1 MEIFRMDDR
10 THRAAHR
17 IEGRS
22 AAPGI
27 ALGPLVRLAA
37 AKHDIRQYR
46 SAAEEHKALVDAL
59 AASHVDLSA
68 LVSEVGDAE
77 AEAILSFQ
85 IALLEDD
92 NLAAPAF
99 ALITGGEV
107 ANRAWSD
114 AIAREI
120 ASYDGAD
127 DPYFRARASDLRDLR
142 DRVLR
147 HLAGEADQ
155 IVPSGVIVAA
165 EDMPPS
171 MFLATDWRDGGLV
184 LRRGSPS
191 SHVAILARS
200 RGVPM
205 IVGVDVDHLENGRDA
220 LLDGEAG
227 LLIVDPDTDTRA
239 AYCQRHAEQSEFRQ
253 AFASFSGPALTAS
266 GELVRVMINV
276 TGLAELEQLDPAHVD
291 GIGLMRT
298 EFLFQGCETL
308 PSEEEQY
315 QIYRRMIEW
324 AAGRPVT
331 IRTLDAGGD
340 KPIKGL
346 TQTGDI
352 NPFLGVR
359 GVRLSLRHL
368 DVFRVQLRALAR
380 AAVAGNLKVM
390 IPMVTVPEELDRC
403 RTLLEQALEDLRRE
417 GQEAQMP
424 PLGMMVEVP
433 AAALT
438 IEDFNADFF
447 SIGSND
453 LIQYVAAAS
462 RDEPQLADLAR
473 PSRAVF
479 GLIGHVVNYADSSG
493 RETSLCGDL
502 AGDPEQ
508 VAALLDQGLR
518 ILSVAPR
525 ALGPVRAA
533 IARYSGSGAFSS
545 EVEPGSR
552 QENVS
557 NQESRAPFRSDRTGK
572 GSSA

>member
-1 MEIFRMDDR
+1 MDGR
-10 THRAAHR
+10 THRDAHR
-17 IEGRS
+17 VEGRP

-37 AKHDIRQYR
+37 PKRNSHRQR
-46 SAAEEHKALVDAL
+46 SAAEEHQALLDAL
-59 AASHVDLSA
+59 AASQVA
-68 LVSEVGDAE
+68 LAVLAREVGDAD

-99 ALITGGEV
+99 ARIADGE
-107 ANRAWSD
+107 AASGAWSA
-114 AIAREI
+114 AIDPEI
-120 ASYDGAD
+120 ASYDTAD

-147 HLAGEADQ
+147 HLAGESDQ
-155 IVPSGVIVAA
+155 AVPAGVIVAA
-165 EDMPPS
+165 DDVPPS

-205 IVGVDVDHLENGRDA
+205 IVGVDVDHLENGKDA
-220 LLDGEAG
+220 MLDGDAG
-227 LLIVDPDTDTRA
+227 
-239 AYCQRHAEQSEFRQ
+239 H
-253 AFASFSGPALTAS
+253 
-266 GELVRVMINV
+266 V
-276 TGLAELEQLDPAHVD
+276 TGLAELGDLDPAHVD

-298 EFLFQGCETL
+298 EFLFQGREKL
-308 PSEEEQY
+308 PTEEEQY
-315 QIYRRMIEW
+315 QIYKRMVEW
-324 AAGRPVT
+324 AGGKPVT

-340 KPIKGL
+340 KPIAGL
-346 TQTGDI
+346 TQPDDI

-368 DVFRVQLRALAR
+368 EVFRAQLRALVR

-403 RTLLEQALEDLRRE
+403 RTLLDQALADLRRD
-417 GQEAQMP
+417 GRDARMP

-479 GLIGHVVNYADSSG
+479 GLIRHVVDYANASG

-502 AGDPEQ
+502 AGDPAQ

-518 ILSVAPR
+518 TFSVAPG

-533 IARYSGSGAFSS
+533 IARYDG
-545 EVEPGSR
+545 
-552 QENVS
+552 
-557 NQESRAPFRSDRTGK
+557 RA
-572 GSSA
+572 A

>member
-10 THRAAHR
+10 THRAARR
-17 IEGRS
+17 IQGRS

-27 ALGPLVRLAA
+27 ALGPLVRLAPVE
-37 AKHDIRQYR
+37 HGVRQYR
-46 SAAEEHKALVDAL
+46 SAAEGRQAILDAL
-59 AASHVDLSA
+59 AASQEDLSA
-68 LVSEVGDAE
+68 LAHQAGDDE
-77 AEAILSFQ
+77 AEAILAFQ
-85 IALLEDD
+85 IALLDD
-92 NLAAPAF
+92 DSLIAPAL
-99 ALITGGEV
+99 ARIDVGDG
-107 ANRAWSD
+107 ANQAWSA
-114 AIAREI
+114 AIDPEI
-120 ASYDGAD
+120 ASYDAAE

-147 HLAGEADQ
+147 HLAGETDQ
-155 IVPSGVIVAA
+155 IVPPGVILAA
-165 EDMPPS
+165 DDMPPS
-171 MFLATDWRDGGLV
+171 TFLATDWQDGGLV

-205 IVGVDVDHLENGRDA
+205 IVGVDVDHLEDGADA
-220 LLDGEAG
+220 LLDADAG
-227 LLIVDPDTDTRA
+227 LLVVNPDSDMRTD
-239 AYCQRHAEQSEFRQ
+239 YCQRRAEQSEARQ
-253 AFASFSGPALTAS
+253 AAASFCGPALTAT

-276 TGLAELEQLDPAHVD
+276 TGLAELEGLDPAHVD

-298 EFLFQGCETL
+298 EFLFQGREKL
-308 PSEEEQY
+308 PTEEEQY
-315 QIYRRMIEW
+315 QIYKRMLEW

-340 KPIKGL
+340 KPIAGL
-346 TQTGDI
+346 TQSGDI

-368 DVFRVQLRALAR
+368 DVFRAQLRALAR

-390 IPMVTVPEELDRC
+390 IP
-403 RTLLEQALEDLRRE
+403 
-417 GQEAQMP
+417 
-424 PLGMMVEVP
+424 MVEVP

-479 GLIGHVVNYADSSG
+479 GLIGHVVNYANRCG
-493 RETSLCGDL
+493 REASLCGDM
-502 AGDPEQ
+502 AGDPAQ

-518 ILSVAPR
+518 SFSVVPG
-525 ALGPVRAA
+525 ALGPVKAA
-533 IARYSGSGAFSS
+533 IARYSGA
-545 EVEPGSR
+545 
-552 QENVS
+552 
-557 NQESRAPFRSDRTGK
+557 A
-572 GSSA
+572 A

>member
-1 MEIFRMDDR
+1 MDDR
-10 THRAAHR
+10 AHRAAHR

-27 ALGPLVRLAA
+27 ALGPLVRLAPV
-37 AKHDIRQYR
+37 KHDVRQHR
-46 SAAEEHKALVDAL
+46 SVAEEHQALVDAL
-59 AASHVDLSA
+59 AASQEA
-68 LVSEVGDAE
+68 LRLLAREAGETE

-99 ALITGGEV
+99 ALIKGGEA
-107 ANRAWSD
+107 ANRAWSA
-114 AIAREI
+114 AIDPEI
-120 ASYDGAD
+120 ATFDAAD

-155 IVPSGVIVAA
+155 TVPSGAIVAA
-165 EDMPPS
+165 DDMPPS

-205 IVGVDVDHLENGRDA
+205 IVGVDVDRLENGADA
-220 LLDGEAG
+220 VLDADAG
-227 LLIVDPDTDTRA
+227 FLIVDPDTDMRA
-239 AYCQRHAEQSEFRQ
+239 IYCRRRAEQLQLRQ
-253 AFASFSGPALTAS
+253 AATSFSGPALTAA
-266 GELVRVMINV
+266 GEPVRVMINV
-276 TGLAELEQLDPAHVD
+276 TGLAELGGLDPAHVD

-298 EFLFQGCETL
+298 EFLFQGREQL
-308 PSEEEQY
+308 PTEEEQY
-315 QIYRRMIEW
+315 QIYKRMVEW
-324 AAGRPVT
+324 AAGKPVT

-340 KPIKGL
+340 KPIAGL
-346 TQTGDI
+346 TQPGHI

-368 DVFRVQLRALAR
+368 DVFRAQLRALAR

-403 RTLLEQALEDLRRE
+403 RALLAQAIEELCHE
-417 GQEAQMP
+417 GREAQMP

-433 AAALT
+433 SAALT

-479 GLIGHVVNYADSSG
+479 GLIKHVVDYADSCG

-518 ILSVAPR
+518 TFSVAPG
-525 ALGPVRAA
+525 ALGPVKAA
-533 IARYSGSGAFSS
+533 IARYSGSA
-545 EVEPGSR
+545 
-552 QENVS
+552 
-557 NQESRAPFRSDRTGK
+557 A
-572 GSSA
+572 

>member
-1 MEIFRMDDR
+1 
-10 THRAAHR
+10 
-17 IEGRS
+17 
-22 AAPGI
+22 
-27 ALGPLVRLAA
+27 VRLAP
-37 AKHDIRQYR
+37 AKHDARQYR
-46 SAAEEHKALVDAL
+46 SAAEERQALVDAL
-59 AASHVDLSA
+59 AASQQA
-68 LVSEVGDAE
+68 LGALAREAGDAD

-85 IALLEDD
+85 IALLQDD

-99 ALITGGEV
+99 ALIAGGEG
-107 ANRAWSD
+107 ANRAWSA
-114 AIAREI
+114 AIDPEI
-120 ASYDGAD
+120 ATFDAAD
-127 DPYFRARASDLRDLR
+127 DPYFRARGSDLRDLR

-155 IVPSGVIVAA
+155 TVPSGAIVAA
-165 EDMPPS
+165 DDMPPS

-205 IVGVDVDHLENGRDA
+205 IVGVDVDHLENGTGAVLDA
-220 LLDGEAG
+220 DAG
-227 LLIVDPDTDTRA
+227 FLIVDPDTDMRA
-239 AYCQRHAEQSEFRQ
+239 IYCRRRAEQLQLRQ
-253 AFASFSGPALTAS
+253 AAASFSGPALTAA
-266 GELVRVMINV
+266 GEPVRVMINV
-276 TGLAELEQLDPAHVD
+276 TGLAELRGLDPAHVD

-298 EFLFQGCETL
+298 EFLFQGREQL
-308 PSEEEQY
+308 PTEEEQY
-315 QIYRRMIEW
+315 QIYKRMVEW
-324 AAGRPVT
+324 AAGKPVT

-340 KPIKGL
+340 KPIAGL
-346 TQTGDI
+346 TQPGDI

-368 DVFRVQLRALAR
+368 DVFRAQLRALAR

-403 RTLLEQALEDLRRE
+403 RALLAQAIEELRRE
-417 GQEAQMP
+417 GREAQLP

-479 GLIGHVVNYADSSG
+479 GLIKHVVDYADSCG

-518 ILSVAPR
+518 TFSVAPG
-525 ALGPVRAA
+525 ALGPVKAA
-533 IARYSGSGAFSS
+533 IARYSGSA
-545 EVEPGSR
+545 
-552 QENVS
+552 
-557 NQESRAPFRSDRTGK
+557 A
-572 GSSA
+572 

>member
-1 MEIFRMDDR
+1 MDRR

-17 IEGRS
+17 VEGRS

-37 AKHDIRQYR
+37 AKHDSRQHR
-46 SAAEEHKALVDAL
+46 SAAEEHQALVDAL
-59 AASHVDLSA
+59 AASQVA
-68 LVSEVGDAE
+68 LTVLAREVGDAD

-99 ALITGGEV
+99 ALIAGGE
-107 ANRAWSD
+107 AASRAWSA
-114 AIAREI
+114 AIDPEI
-120 ASYDGAD
+120 ASYEAAD

-147 HLAGEADQ
+147 HMAGEADQ
-155 IVPSGVIVAA
+155 AVPAGVIVAA
-165 EDMPPS
+165 DDMPPS
-171 MFLATDWRDGGLV
+171 MFLTTDWRDGGLV

-205 IVGVDVDHLENGRDA
+205 IVGVDVDHLENGKDA
-220 LLDGEAG
+220 MLDGDAG
-227 LLIVDPDTDTRA
+227 LLIVDPDSDMRA
-239 AYCQRHAEQSEFRQ
+239 IYSQRRAEQADVRQ
-253 AFASFSGPALTAS
+253 AVSPFSGPALTAS
-266 GELVRVMINV
+266 GEAVRVMINV
-276 TGLAELEQLDPAHVD
+276 TGLAELKGLDPAHVD

-298 EFLFQGCETL
+298 EFLFQGREKL
-308 PSEEEQY
+308 PNEEEQY
-315 QIYRRMIEW
+315 QIYKRMVEW
-324 AAGRPVT
+324 AAGKPVT

-340 KPIKGL
+340 KPIAGL
-346 TQTGDI
+346 TEPGEI

-368 DVFRVQLRALAR
+368 EVFREQLRALAR
-380 AAVAGNLKVM
+380 AATAGNLKVM
-390 IPMVTVPEELDRC
+390 IPMVTVPEELDQC
-403 RTLLEQALEDLRRE
+403 RTLFEQALEELNRN
-417 GQEAQMP
+417 GQDAKMP

-479 GLIGHVVNYADSSG
+479 SLIRHVVDYADRSG

-518 ILSVAPR
+518 TFSVAPG

-533 IARYSGSGAFSS
+533 ISRYNGPA
-545 EVEPGSR
+545 
-552 QENVS
+552 
-557 NQESRAPFRSDRTGK
+557 A
-572 GSSA
+572 

>member
-1 MEIFRMDDR
+1 MEISRMDDR

-22 AAPGI
+22 AAPGV
-27 ALGPLVRLAA
+27 ALGPLMRLAA
-37 AKHDIRQYR
+37 AKHEARQFR
-46 SAAEEHKALVDAL
+46 SAAEERQALVDAL
-59 AASHVDLSA
+59 AASHAALSGLA
-68 LVSEVGDAE
+68 REMEDADT
-77 AEAILSFQ
+77 EAILSFQ

-92 NLAAPAF
+92 CLAAPGF
-99 ALITGGEV
+99 ALIAGGE
-107 ANRAWSD
+107 AAHRAWSA
-114 AIAREI
+114 AIDPEI
-120 ASYDGAD
+120 ASYEAAE

-147 HLAGEADQ
+147 HLAGETDQ
-155 IVPSGVIVAA
+155 IVPPGVILAA
-165 EDMPPS
+165 DDMPPS
-171 MFLATDWRDGGLV
+171 TFLATDWQDGGLV

-205 IVGVDVDHLENGRDA
+205 IVGVDVDHLEDGADA
-220 LLDGEAG
+220 LLDADVG
-227 LLIVDPDTDTRA
+227 LLVVDPDANMRA
-239 AYCQRHAEQSEFRQ
+239 SFDQRRAEQSKARQ
-253 AFASFSGPALTAS
+253 AAASFSGPALTAT

-276 TGLAELEQLDPAHVD
+276 TGLAELADLDPAHVD

-298 EFLFQGCETL
+298 EFLFQGREKL
-308 PSEEEQY
+308 PTEEEQY
-315 QIYRRMIEW
+315 QVYKRMLEW

-340 KPIKGL
+340 KPIAGL
-346 TQTGDI
+346 TQPGEM
-352 NPFLGVR
+352 NPFLGLR
-359 GVRLSLRHL
+359 GVRLSLRRL
-368 DVFRVQLRALAR
+368 DVFREQLRALAR

-403 RTLLEQALEDLRRE
+403 RTLLEQALEELRRE
-417 GQEAQMP
+417 GLEAQLP

-479 GLIGHVVNYADSSG
+479 NLLRHVVNYADSCG
-493 RETSLCGDL
+493 REASLCGDL
-502 AGDPEQ
+502 AGDPAQ
-508 VAALLDQGLR
+508 VATLLDQGLR
-518 ILSVAPR
+518 IFSVTPGAV
-525 ALGPVRAA
+525 GPVKAA
-533 IARYSGSGAFSS
+533 IARYSGSA
-545 EVEPGSR
+545 
-552 QENVS
+552 
-557 NQESRAPFRSDRTGK
+557 A
-572 GSSA
+572 

>member
-1 MEIFRMDDR
+1 MDGR
-10 THRAAHR
+10 THRDAHR
-17 IEGRS
+17 VEGRP

-37 AKHDIRQYR
+37 PKRNSHRQR
-46 SAAEEHKALVDAL
+46 SAAEEHQALLDAL
-59 AASHVDLSA
+59 AASQVA
-68 LVSEVGDAE
+68 LAVLAREVGDAD

-99 ALITGGEV
+99 VRIADGE
-107 ANRAWSD
+107 AASGAWSA
-114 AIAREI
+114 AIDPEI
-120 ASYDGAD
+120 ASYDTAD

-147 HLAGEADQ
+147 HLAGESDQ
-155 IVPSGVIVAA
+155 AVPAGVIVAA
-165 EDMPPS
+165 DDVPPS

-205 IVGVDVDHLENGRDA
+205 IVGVDVDHREDGTDA
-220 LLDGEAG
+220 LLDGDAG
-227 LLIVDPDTDTRA
+227 LLVVNPDSDMRTS
-239 AYCQRHAEQSEFRQ
+239 YCQRRAEQSEARQ
-253 AFASFSGPALTAS
+253 AAASFSGPALTAT

-276 TGLAELEQLDPAHVD
+276 TGLAELADLDPAKVD

-298 EFLFQGCETL
+298 EFLFQGREKL
-308 PSEEEQY
+308 PTEEEQY
-315 QIYRRMIEW
+315 QIYKRMLEW

-340 KPIKGL
+340 KPIAGL
-346 TQTGDI
+346 TRSGDI

-368 DVFRVQLRALAR
+368 DVFRAQLRALAR

-390 IPMVTVPEELDRC
+390 IPMVTVPDELDRC
-403 RTLLEQALEDLRRE
+403 RALLEQAVEDLRGE
-417 GQEAQMP
+417 GKDAQMP

-438 IEDFNADFF
+438 IEDFHADFF

-453 LIQYVAAAS
+453 LAQYVAAAS

-479 GLIGHVVNYADSSG
+479 GLIRHVVDYADLSG

-518 ILSVAPR
+518 TFSVAPG

-533 IARYSGSGAFSS
+533 IARYS
-545 EVEPGSR
+545 
-552 QENVS
+552 
-557 NQESRAPFRSDRTGK
+557 
-572 GSSA
+572 SSAA

>member
-1 MEIFRMDDR
+1 MDDR

-17 IEGRS
+17 IQGRS

-27 ALGPLVRLAA
+27 ALGPLVRLAPVEHGA
-37 AKHDIRQYR
+37 RQYR
-46 SAAEEHKALVDAL
+46 SAAEGRQALLDAL
-59 AASHVDLSA
+59 AASQEDLSA
-68 LVSEVGDAE
+68 LAHQAGDDE
-77 AEAILSFQ
+77 AEAILAFQ

-92 NLAAPAF
+92 SLIAPAL
-99 ALITGGEV
+99 ARIDVGDG
-107 ANRAWSD
+107 ANQAWSA
-114 AIAREI
+114 AIDPEI
-120 ASYDGAD
+120 ASYDAAE

-147 HLAGEADQ
+147 HLAGETDQ
-155 IVPSGVIVAA
+155 IVPPGVILAA
-165 EDMPPS
+165 DDMPPS
-171 MFLATDWRDGGLV
+171 TFLATDWQDGGLV
-184 LRRGSPS
+184 LLRGSPS

-205 IVGVDVDHLENGRDA
+205 IVGVDVDHLEDGADA
-220 LLDGEAG
+220 LLDADAG
-227 LLIVDPDTDTRA
+227 LLVVDPDANMRA
-239 AYCQRHAEQSEFRQ
+239 SFDQRRAEQSKARQ
-253 AFASFSGPALTAS
+253 AAASFSGPALTTT

-276 TGLAELEQLDPAHVD
+276 TGLAELEGLDPAHVD

-298 EFLFQGCETL
+298 EFLFQGREKL
-308 PSEEEQY
+308 PTEEEQY
-315 QIYRRMIEW
+315 QIYKRMLEW

-340 KPIKGL
+340 KPIAGL
-346 TQTGDI
+346 TQPGEM

-359 GVRLSLRHL
+359 GVRLSLRRL
-368 DVFRVQLRALAR
+368 DVFREQLRALAR

-403 RTLLEQALEDLRRE
+403 RTLLEQALEELRRE
-417 GQEAQMP
+417 GLEAQLP

-453 LIQYVAAAS
+453 LIQYVAATS

-479 GLIGHVVNYADSSG
+479 NLVRHVVNYADSCG
-493 RETSLCGDL
+493 REASLCGDL
-502 AGDPEQ
+502 AGDPAQ
-508 VAALLDQGLR
+508 VATLLDQGLR
-518 ILSVAPR
+518 IFSVTPGAV
-525 ALGPVRAA
+525 GPVKAA
-533 IARYSGSGAFSS
+533 IARYSGSA
-545 EVEPGSR
+545 
-552 QENVS
+552 
-557 NQESRAPFRSDRTGK
+557 A
-572 GSSA
+572 

>member
-1 MEIFRMDDR
+1 MEISRMDDR
-10 THRAAHR
+10 THRTARR
-17 IEGRS
+17 IEGRP

-27 ALGPLVRLAA
+27 ALGRLMRLAA
-37 AKHDIRQYR
+37 AKLDARQQR
-46 SAAEEHKALVDAL
+46 SPAEEHQALVDAL
-59 AASHVDLSA
+59 AASQADLTA
-68 LVSEVGDAE
+68 LAEKVEDAD

-92 NLAAPAF
+92 SLSAPGF
-99 ALITGGEV
+99 ARIADGEV
-107 ANRAWSD
+107 ATRAWSA
-114 AIAREI
+114 AIDPEI
-120 ASYDGAD
+120 ASYDQAE

-155 IVPSGVIVAA
+155 AVPAGVLVAA
-165 EDMPPS
+165 DDIPPS
-171 MFLATDWRDGGLV
+171 MFLANDWRDGGLI

-205 IVGVDVDHLENGRDA
+205 IVGVDVDHLEDGRDA

-227 LLIVDPDTDTRA
+227 LLIVDPDSETRA
-239 AYCQRHAEQSEFRQ
+239 SYGQRREELSKQREA
-253 AFASFSGPALTAS
+253 AASFRGPALTAG
-266 GELVRVMINV
+266 GEPVQVMINV
-276 TGLAELEQLDPAHVD
+276 TGLAELDALDPANVD

-298 EFLFQGCETL
+298 EFLFQGREQL
-308 PSEEEQY
+308 PTEEEQY
-315 QIYRRMIEW
+315 RIYKRMVEW
-324 AAGRPVT
+324 AAGKPVT

-346 TQTGDI
+346 TRDGDI

-368 DVFRVQLRALAR
+368 DVFRAQLRALAR

-390 IPMVTVPEELDRC
+390 VPMVTVPEELDRC
-403 RTLLEQALEDLRRE
+403 RALLEQAVEELRRE
-417 GQEAQMP
+417 GQQAQLP

-438 IEDFNADFF
+438 IEDFHADFF

-453 LIQYVAAAS
+453 LIQYVTAAS
-462 RDEPQLADLAR
+462 RDEPELADLAR

-479 GLIGHVVNYADSSG
+479 SLIKHVVDYADRCG

-502 AGDPEQ
+502 AGDPAQ

-518 ILSVAPR
+518 ILSVTPG
-525 ALGPVRAA
+525 ALGSVRAA
-533 IARYSGSGAFSS
+533 IARYSGPA
-545 EVEPGSR
+545 
-552 QENVS
+552 
-557 NQESRAPFRSDRTGK
+557 A
-572 GSSA
+572 